1 MEEIIDLIA
10 TNSSPSEISDAIKN
24 SLYTK
29 AAEKLDSLRPV
40 VATSLF
46 DGEEQDTEYGEE

>member
-24 SLYTK
+24 SIYSK
-29 AAEKLDSLRPV
+29 SAEKLESLRSV
-40 VATSLF
+40 VASSLF
-46 DGEEQDTEYGEE
+46 NGEEQDSEYGEE

>member
-46 DGEEQDTEYGEE
+46 DGEDQDTEYGEE